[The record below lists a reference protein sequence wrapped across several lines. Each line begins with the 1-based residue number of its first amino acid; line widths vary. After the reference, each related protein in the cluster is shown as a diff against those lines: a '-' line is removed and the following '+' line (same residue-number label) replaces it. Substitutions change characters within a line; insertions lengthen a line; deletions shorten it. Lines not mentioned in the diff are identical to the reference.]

1 MCRNFE
7 FVFSQVVVVV
17 PLDLEE
23 VLALSINNSNNNVNA
38 VEIIIFWGLL
48 YWQLS
53 SFNGPTVFLLLL
65 LLPFETFENETK
77 EIKKESTVD
86 SIKVIW
92 TYVGLIR
99 SIVWISFRHLTM
111 SRFGRMNRVP
121 LKTKVE
127 QSRTHAIT
135 KAMAII
141 QILLSLVHGSFAIF
155 CSK

>member
-38 VEIIIFWGLL
+38 LEIIIFWGLL

-77 EIKKESTVD
+77 EIKKKSTVD
-86 SIKVIW
+86 SIKVI
-92 TYVGLIR
+92 
-99 SIVWISFRHLTM
+99 
-111 SRFGRMNRVP
+111 
-121 LKTKVE
+121 
-127 QSRTHAIT
+127 
-135 KAMAII
+135 
-141 QILLSLVHGSFAIF
+141 
-155 CSK
+155 